1 MSVPWKGISYSLQ
14 THVSLSSLC
23 FFLFAYIEITRT
35 KGVIKKLSLERVI
48 TLLGTCMMTN
58 SINKQL
64 YHNGNKPMVPKYNKL
79 HSSSVMFGWRKRHNI
94 FLYIKMQFS
103 EGKKLPFIQRMG
115 KTKTTTTT
123 THTFWNIPGIQLW
136 FP

>member
-1 MSVPWKGISYSLQ
+1 
-14 THVSLSSLC
+14 
-23 FFLFAYIEITRT
+23 
-35 KGVIKKLSLERVI
+35 
-48 TLLGTCMMTN
+48 
-58 SINKQL
+58 
-64 YHNGNKPMVPKYNKL
+64 MVPKYNKL

-123 THTFWNIPGIQLW
+123 THTF
-136 FP
+136 